1 MAENQSILNYSN
13 IIGEDGTF
21 ETLFRYIDEL
31 EKRLTNL
38 AKKTKDDLNIINP
51 NDAEAIKKA
60 TKEVEGYER
69 GLGELNKQRKVAIA
83 QRKKLQDLTDEEL
96 IQREKEKIANRERVQ
111 RAKQLAIISR
121 EEKNNIASLRAQLSL
136 TTLEWKRLTEEEAEN
151 TAEGKRLVAQKL
163 KLTDTLKRLEKQ
175 TGDTRRNVGN
185 YTSAL
190 DKMGKVAKR
199 VFLGRDIAGAIM
211 RIGGALADIVENGK
225 GASEGLQGIS
235 DSTDKLLNI
244 LTGATARA
252 LEKLAPLIIEVVDYF
267 SYLVEKSIEFGDYF
281 SSAVDTS
288 VNSLGVFGETFKK
301 VGGFLKYYFFDL
313 FFDLPAI
320 FGGIVAAGK
329 QLATNISSNFQQL
342 GLRLQILFANI
353 DKVNPFSDKTQGE
366 INRNIANLKNQIDG
380 LNQSQMGVIDAFKQG
395 FADVKTEQEEYSM
408 RQSDIEKLGER
419 IRNNQEASTNEIA
432 KQNDLLSTQKTR
444 IQAIESLQ
452 SDLNQASAENIKDVE
467 EQAQRLEELRYDA
480 VVKERKKNLADLL
493 MVVAKEEELL
503 GVTLAEERKRI
514 NDLNHQLEIEQL
526 KEFERNKAKI
536 AEDAALKRKEESNKR
551 LKEGSDELDK
561 IFEEQDKAESER
573 IKASEAK
580 ELERLSN
587 ITAAQKA
594 AAAEAKEIQEQLFA
608 DIAATSAKVAELISK
623 NFEKQT
629 EAATKAVEGQLEAV
643 ESQRDRANAGLS
655 NTLKFEQEE
664 LAKRQSEELQAQKK
678 QRQAAEILALYNLV
692 AAYAA
697 SGDKNALQRGLVDVA
712 ALKAIGGLTGF
723 YEGTEHVDSALGG
736 QQAFNSKRDAY
747 LGITKSGKQFRFDG
761 SERIVNGSQNALLGG
776 MSNDDLVRNA
786 LLGSHLTDFAP
797 MVDAQHLKKQG
808 SDLQKIKSNP
818 IDGRALGELQA
829 IRRAI
834 QKQGGNSFE
843 IEDVTDMAIKISKKV
858 VNGNMKRT
866 EKIKKRL

>member
-69 GLGELNKQRKVAIA
+69 GLGELNKQRKVAIE

-121 EEKNNIASLRAQLSL
+121 EEKNSIASLRAQLSL
-136 TTLEWKRLTEEEAEN
+136 TTLEWSKLTAEEAQNGDAGQKLVAKKKRLTEI
-151 TAEGKRLVAQKL
+151 L
-163 KLTDTLKRLEKQ
+163 KQLEKQ

-190 DKMGKVAKR
+190 DKMGKVAQR
-199 VFLGRDIAGAIM
+199 VLLGRDIAGAIM
-211 RIGGALADIVENGK
+211 RIGGALADIIENGK
-225 GASEGLQGIS
+225 GASEELQGIS
-235 DSTDKLLNI
+235 DSGNKLANV
-244 LTGATARA
+244 LTGVAAKL
-252 LEKLAPLIIEVVDYF
+252 LEKLAPVIITVINSVSFLI
-267 SYLVEKSIEFGDYF
+267 EKILEFGEYVYDQFNKVAESSGVLGDAFRFIGNAIEFYVFDY
-281 SSAVDTS
+281 
-288 VNSLGVFGETFKK
+288 L
-301 VGGFLKYYFFDL
+301 LK
-313 FFDLPAI
+313 LPAI
-320 FGGIVAAGK
+320 FGGIFNAGVQFAK
-329 QLATNISSNFQQL
+329 NLKSTFQVL
-342 GLRLQILFANI
+342 GLSLELLFANLE
-353 DKVNPFSDKTQGE
+353 KVNPFSDKSSVDIE
-366 INRNIANLKNQIDG
+366 RNIARVKNQIDAINDSQVG
-380 LNQSQMGVIDAFKQG
+380 LIQAFENGYKAVEDG
-395 FADVKTEQEEYSM
+395 FSAVKDSYDEYTSN
-408 RQSDIEKLGER
+408 QSDIEKLGES
-419 IRNNQEASTNEIA
+419 IRNNQEANTKEIA

-452 SDLNQASAENIKDVE
+452 SDLNQASAENIKDIE

-493 MVVAKEEELL
+493 IVVAKEEELL

-536 AEDAALKRKEESNKR
+536 RKDNAIETIDINTIDLKAGNEAEKAILDEKVELVQTANDKIRESN
-551 LKEGSDELDK
+551 
-561 IFEEQDKAESER
+561 
-573 IKASEAK
+573 
-580 ELERLSN
+580 
-587 ITAAQKA
+587 
-594 AAAEAKEIQEQLFA
+594 EQLFA

-834 QKQGGNSFE
+834 QKQGGNNFE
-843 IEDVTDMAIKISKKV
+843 IEDVTDMTIKISKQV

>member
-69 GLGELNKQRKVAIA
+69 GLEELNKQRKVAIT
-83 QRKKLQDLTDEEL
+83 QRKKLKDLTNEEL
-96 IQREKEKIANRERVQ
+96 IQREEEKINARERVKI
-111 RAKQLAIISR
+111 AKQEAIINR
-121 EEKNNIASLRAQLSL
+121 EKKNSIASLRAQLAL
-136 TTLEWKRLTEEEAEN
+136 TTLEWSKLTAEEAQNGDDGQKLVAKKKRLTEI
-151 TAEGKRLVAQKL
+151 L
-163 KLTDTLKRLEKQ
+163 KQLEKQ

-190 DKMGKVAKR
+190 DKMGKVAQR

-211 RIGGALADIVENGK
+211 RIGGALADIVENGR
-225 GASEGLQGIS
+225 GASEELQGIS
-235 DSTDKLLNI
+235 DSGNKLANV
-244 LTGATARA
+244 LTGVAAKL
-252 LEKLAPLIIEVVDYF
+252 LEKLAPVIITVIDSVSFLI
-267 SYLVEKSIEFGDYF
+267 EKLFEFGEYVYNQF
-281 SSAVDTS
+281 NQVAESSGVLGDAFRFIGDVIKAYVFDVMLSLPAVFAGIYSAGVQFASNLGSTFK
-288 VNSLGVFGETFKK
+288 SLGLTLE
-301 VGGFLKYYFFDL
+301 L
-313 FFDLPAI
+313 
-320 FGGIVAAGK
+320 
-329 QLATNISSNFQQL
+329 
-342 GLRLQILFANI
+342 LFANI
-353 DKVNPFSDKTQGE
+353 EKVNPFSDKSSAQVE
-366 INRNIANLKNQIDG
+366 ANISRIKNQINTLNNSQVG
-380 LNQSQMGVIDAFKQG
+380 LIQAFKEG
-395 FADVKTEQEEYSM
+395 YDRVKAEQEEYSNN
-408 RQSDIEKLGER
+408 QSDIEKLGES
-419 IRNNQEASTNEIA
+419 IRNNQEASTKEIA
-432 KQNDLLSTQKTR
+432 KQNELLSTQKTR

-493 MVVAKEEELL
+493 IVVAKEEEIL

-536 AEDAALKRKEESNKR
+536 AEDAALKRKEESSKR

-573 IKASEAK
+573 IKASESK

-761 SERIVNGSQNALLGG
+761 SERIVNGAQNALLGG

-808 SDLQKIKSNP
+808 SELQKIKSNP
-818 IDGRALGELQA
+818 IDDRALGELQA

-843 IEDVTDMAIKISKKV
+843 IEDVTDMTIKISKQV

>member
-69 GLGELNKQRKVAIA
+69 GLEELNKQRKVAIT
-83 QRKKLQDLTDEEL
+83 QRKKLKDLTNEEL
-96 IQREKEKIANRERVQ
+96 IQREEEKINARERVKI
-111 RAKQLAIISR
+111 AKQEAIINR
-121 EEKNNIASLRAQLSL
+121 EKKNSIASLRAQLAL
-136 TTLEWKRLTEEEAEN
+136 TTLEWSKLTAEEAQNGDAGQKLVAKKKRLN
-151 TAEGKRLVAQKL
+151 DIL
-163 KLTDTLKRLEKQ
+163 KQLEKQ

-190 DKMGKVAKR
+190 DKMGKVAQR

-211 RIGGALADIVENGK
+211 RIGGALADIVENGR
-225 GASEGLQGIS
+225 GASEELQGIS
-235 DSTDKLLNI
+235 DSGNKLANV
-244 LTGATARA
+244 LTGVAAKL
-252 LEKLAPLIIEVVDYF
+252 LEKLAPVIITVIDSVSFLI
-267 SYLVEKSIEFGDYF
+267 EKLFEFGEYVYNQF
-281 SSAVDTS
+281 NQVAESSGVLGDAFRFIGDVIKTYVFDVMLSLPAVFAGIYSAGVQFASNLGSTFK
-288 VNSLGVFGETFKK
+288 SLGLTLE
-301 VGGFLKYYFFDL
+301 L
-313 FFDLPAI
+313 
-320 FGGIVAAGK
+320 
-329 QLATNISSNFQQL
+329 
-342 GLRLQILFANI
+342 LFANI
-353 DKVNPFSDKTQGE
+353 EKVNPFSDKSSAQVE
-366 INRNIANLKNQIDG
+366 ANISRIKNQINTLNNSQVG
-380 LNQSQMGVIDAFKQG
+380 LIQAFKEG
-395 FADVKTEQEEYSM
+395 YDRVKAEQEEYSNN
-408 RQSDIEKLGER
+408 QSDIEKLGES
-419 IRNNQEASTNEIA
+419 IRNNQEASTKEIA
-432 KQNDLLSTQKTR
+432 KQNELLSTQKTR

-493 MVVAKEEELL
+493 IVVAKEEELL

-536 AEDAALKRKEESNKR
+536 AEDAALKRKEESSKR

-573 IKASEAK
+573 IKASESK

-808 SDLQKIKSNP
+808 SELQKIKSNP

-843 IEDVTDMAIKISKKV
+843 IEDVTDMTIKISKQV